1 MELLTVSQP
10 DGTDIGGTEDYVLD
24 LSFGDTGN
32 TLEVFAPSMPI
43 KDGCLVS
50 IDGTEYGGII
60 DTVSDS
66 LDGGIA
72 TTTWSGRTW
81 HGMLASKILV
91 PSTDYINISD
101 KAQTAI
107 ESIIVLADLATVF
120 EAKPGQSEAIIKC
133 QLPRF
138 CDAYTALRHLA
149 NAAGSRLR
157 IQRTDGK
164 TLIWLEPFTDN
175 RLDSDALDYKSKTAY
190 HPVNHL
196 VCAGKGELANRT
208 VIHLYADKAGRI
220 SKTQSLFGQ
229 DEVSML
235 YNYNNIEDDE
245 LEKEGTKKLK
255 ELQDQS
261 SIDVTVHDGLNLF
274 IDDVV
279 VAENQDTGRR
289 TQATIGKKIVKAASG
304 VLSVSYEVTAPN
316 QTNGSQGVSFESSG
330 TSQGGGA
337 TYVAGTGIR
346 IVGNRISAVMSDEK
360 IVDMEAHIAAAQTAA
375 VTAQGEAH
383 EARAIGND
391 ALTSA
396 NSSVKYV
403 TSTSPIVVSKTGS
416 NVSLSLQDSGAKAG
430 SYGLS
435 ESIMA
440 GNNANFAIPYF
451 TVDEFG
457 RITSISQSVVTLQ
470 ISGGGANQGG
480 GFLAAHPIGSI
491 YETTKS
497 FNPSSLGG
505 TWKRLPSLDGFKWER
520 TA

>member
-32 TLEVFAPSMPI
+32 TFEVFAPSMPI

-50 IDGTEYGGII
+50 IEGTEYGGII
-60 DTVSDS
+60 DTASDS
-66 LDGGIA
+66 LDGGVS

-91 PSTDYINISD
+91 PSADYINISD

-107 ESIIVLADLATVF
+107 ENIITAADLATVF
-120 EAKPGQSEAIIKC
+120 EAKSGQPEAIIKC
-133 QLPRF
+133 RLPRF

-149 NAAGSRLR
+149 SAAGSRLR
-157 IQRTDGK
+157 IQRVDSK
-164 TLIWLEPFTDN
+164 TLIWLEPLTDN
-175 RLDSDALDYKSKTAY
+175 RLDSDALDYKAKTSY
-190 HPVNHL
+190 HHVNHL
-196 VCAGKGELANRT
+196 ICVGKGELANRT
-208 VIHLYADKAGRI
+208 VIHLYADRAGRI
-220 SKTQSLFGQ
+220 SKVQSLFGQ
-229 DEVSML
+229 DEVAML
-235 YNYNNIEDDE
+235 YDYNNVEDDQ

-289 TQATIGKKIVKAASG
+289 TQAIIGKKIVKAANG

-330 TSQGGGA
+330 NSQSGGT
-337 TYVAGTGIR
+337 TYVAGSGIR

-391 ALTSA
+391 ALALA

-403 TSTSPIVVSKTGS
+403 TSASPIIVSKTGAK
-416 NVSLSLQDSGAKAG
+416 VSLSLQDLGVKAG

-435 ESIMA
+435 ESIVA
-440 GNNANFAIPYF
+440 GNNASFLIPHF
-451 TVDEFG
+451 TVDKFG
-457 RITSISQSVVTLQ
+457 RITSITQSEVKLQ
-470 ISGGGANQGG
+470 IVGGGSDQGG

-491 YETTKS
+491 YETTRS
-497 FNPSSLGG
+497 FNPSSFGG
-505 TWKRLPSLDGFKWER
+505 TWERLPSLDGFKWER
-520 TA
+520 KA

>member
-10 DGTDIGGTEDYVLD
+10 DGTDIAGTEDYVLD
-24 LSFGDTGN
+24 LSFGDTSN
-32 TLEVFAPSMPI
+32 TFEVFAPSMPI
-43 KDGCLVS
+43 KEGCLVS

-60 DTVSDS
+60 DTASDS
-66 LDGGIA
+66 LNGGVS

-101 KAQTAI
+101 KAQSAI
-107 ESIIVLADLATVF
+107 ESIVAAADLATVF
-120 EAKPGQSEAIIKC
+120 EAKTGQPDTIIKC

-149 NAAGSRLR
+149 SAAGARLR
-157 IQRTDGK
+157 IQRSDGK
-164 TLIWLEPFTDN
+164 TLIWLEKLADN
-175 RLDSDALDYKSKTAY
+175 RLDSDALDYKSKTTY

-196 VCAGKGELANRT
+196 VCAGKGELASRT
-208 VIHLYADKAGRI
+208 VINLYADRAGHI

-229 DEVSML
+229 DEVAML
-235 YNYNNIEDDE
+235 YDYNNVDDAE

-255 ELQDQS
+255 ELQAQS
-261 SIDVTVHDGLNLF
+261 SVDVTVHDGLDLYV
-274 IDDVV
+274 DDVV
-279 VAENQDTGRR
+279 VAENQDSGRR
-289 TQATIGKKIVKAASG
+289 TQATIGKKIVKVAGG
-304 VLSVSYEVTAPN
+304 VMSISYEITAPE

-330 TSQGGGA
+330 TSQDGGV
-337 TYVAGTGIR
+337 TYIAGTGIR
-346 IVGNRISAVMSDEK
+346 IIGNRISAVMSDEK
-360 IVDMEAHIAAAQTAA
+360 IASMEDHIAAAQTAA
-375 VTAQGEAH
+375 VTAKGEAYK
-383 EARAIGND
+383 ARAIGND
-391 ALTSA
+391 ALASA

-435 ESIMA
+435 ESIVA
-440 GNNANFAIPYF
+440 GNNARFAIPHF
-451 TVDEFG
+451 TVDKFG
-457 RITSISQSVVTLQ
+457 RVTSITQSEVQLQ
-470 ISGGGANQGG
+470 IVGGGPNQGG

-497 FNPSSLGG
+497 FNPSIFGG
-505 TWKRLPSLDGFKWER
+505 TWERLPSLDGFKWER

>member
-1 MELLTVSQP
+1 MDILTVSKA
-10 DGTDIGGTEDYVLD
+10 DGEDIAGTEDYVLD

-32 TLEVFAPSMPI
+32 TLEVFAPSIPI

-60 DTVSDS
+60 DTASDS
-66 LDGGIA
+66 LNGGVS

-107 ESIIVLADLATVF
+107 ESIISMADFASVF
-120 EAKPGQSEAIIKC
+120 GAKEGQSETVIKC

-149 NAAGSRLR
+149 SAAGSRLR
-157 IQRTDGK
+157 IQRSDGK
-164 TLIWLEPFTDN
+164 TLIWLEPLTDN
-175 RLDSDALDYKSKTAY
+175 RLDSDALDYKSKTSY

-196 VCAGKGELANRT
+196 VCAGKGELASRT
-208 VIHLYADKAGRI
+208 VINLYADRAGRI

-229 DEVSML
+229 DEVAML
-235 YNYNNIEDDE
+235 YDYNNVDDAE

-255 ELQDQS
+255 ELQAQS
-261 SIDVTVHDGLNLF
+261 SVDVTVHDGLNLYV
-274 IDDVV
+274 DDVV

-289 TQATIGKKIVKAASG
+289 TQATIGKKIVKVAGG
-304 VLSVSYEVTAPN
+304 VMSISYEVTAPG

-330 TSQGGGA
+330 ASQDGGV

-346 IVGNRISAVMSDEK
+346 IIGNRISAVMSEEK
-360 IVDMEAHIAAAQTAA
+360 IADTEQHIAAAQSAA
-375 VTAQGEAH
+375 VAAQGEAH
-383 EARAIGND
+383 EAKEIGDN
-391 ALTSA
+391 ALASA
-396 NSSVKYV
+396 NSSIKGV
-403 TSTSPIVVSKTGS
+403 TATAPLAATQSGS
-416 NVSLSLQDSGAKAG
+416 NVALSLQPSGAEAG

-435 ESIMA
+435 ESIIATNYSDFMV
-440 GNNANFAIPYF
+440 PRL

-457 RITSISQSVVTLQ
+457 RITSITQSLVRLQ
-470 ISGGGANQGG
+470 ISPGSNQGG

-497 FNPSSLGG
+497 FDPSNLGG
-505 TWKRLPSLDGFKWER
+505 TWKRLPSVDGFKWER
-520 TA
+520 TE

>member
-1 MELLTVSQP
+1 MDILTVSKA
-10 DGTDIGGTEDYVLD
+10 DGEDIAGTEDYVLD

-32 TLEVFAPSMPI
+32 TFEVFAPSIPI
-43 KDGCLVS
+43 KDGYLVS

-60 DTVSDS
+60 DTASDS
-66 LDGGIA
+66 LDGGVS

-107 ESIIVLADLATVF
+107 ESIVTAADLATVF
-120 EAKPGQSEAIIKC
+120 EAKTGQSETIIKC

-138 CDAYTALRHLA
+138 CDAYTALRHIA

-164 TLIWLEPFTDN
+164 TLIWLEPLTDN
-175 RLDSDALDYKSKTAY
+175 RLDSDALDYKSKTSY

-196 VCAGKGELANRT
+196 ICAGKGELASRT
-208 VIHLYADKAGRI
+208 VIHLYADRAGRI

-229 DEVSML
+229 DAVEML
-235 YNYNNIEDDE
+235 YDYNNIEDAE

-255 ELQDQS
+255 ELQAQS
-261 SIDVTVHDGLNLF
+261 SVDVTVHDGLNLY

-289 TQATIGKKIVKAASG
+289 TQATIGKKIVKVASG
-304 VLSVSYEVTAPN
+304 VMSVSYEVTSPN
-316 QTNGSQGVSFESSG
+316 QTRGSHGVSFESSG
-330 TSQGGGA
+330 ASQGAGT

-360 IVDMEAHIAAAQTAA
+360 VADIETHIAAAQSAA
-375 VTAQGEAH
+375 VAAQGQAH
-383 EARAIGND
+383 EAKDIGNN
-391 ALTSA
+391 ALVSA
-396 NSSVKYV
+396 NSSVKNV
-403 TSTSPIVVSKTGS
+403 SSTGPLAVSQTGS
-416 NVSLSLQDSGAKAG
+416 NVTLSLQSSGAEAG

-435 ESIMA
+435 ESIVA
-440 GNNANFAIPYF
+440 GNNANFAIPRL

-457 RITSISQSVVTLQ
+457 RITSIAQSIVTLQ
-470 ISGGGANQGG
+470 ISGGANQGG